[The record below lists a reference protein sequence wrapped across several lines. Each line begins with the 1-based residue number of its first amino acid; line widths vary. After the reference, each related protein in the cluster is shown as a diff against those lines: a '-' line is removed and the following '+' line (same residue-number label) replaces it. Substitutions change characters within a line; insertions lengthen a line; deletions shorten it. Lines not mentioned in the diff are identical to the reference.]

1 MRTTVAIGLM
11 LVIAGA
17 LAMVLQLA
25 GVFGESA
32 SLSIG
37 NLEVEASRE
46 PELAWLP
53 WTAGIA
59 VIVGVVLMVSGRRG

>member
-1 MRTTVAIGLM
+1 MRTTVVIGLI

-32 SLSIG
+32 SLAIG

-46 PELAWLP
+46 PDLTWLP
-53 WTAGIA
+53 WAAGVA
-59 VIVGVVLMVSGRRG
+59 VLAGVVMIVSGRRG